1 MEARA
6 RRSSSSDSSISEVE
20 DTTQNAIQVDF
31 GPPGSK
37 NVSIPMAGDAFV
49 NSEFQ
54 STDDL

>member
-6 RRSSSSDSSISEVE
+6 RRSSSSDSSISQVE
-20 DTTQNAIQVDF
+20 NTQIATQIDL

>member
-6 RRSSSSDSSISEVE
+6 RRSSSSDSSVSEVE
-20 DTTQNAIQVDF
+20 DADQNAIQVDL

-37 NVSIPMAGDAFV
+37 NVSIPMAGDAIV
-49 NSEFQ
+49 NSGFQ

>member
-6 RRSSSSDSSISEVE
+6 RRSSSSDSSISQVE
-20 DTTQNAIQVDF
+20 NTQIATQIDL

-49 NSEFQ
+49 NSGFQ
-54 STDDL
+54 STDYL